1 MAPFD
6 ADNDDKPLDLG
17 LPSLGVNSQWLHKL
31 IIPHWCKKSPNW
43 RWTVFF
49 KESFETAGIHT
60 VQHRHVVYSG
70 FLQRHQWFVL
80 KKIPKASVG
89 KEVTLLTRLRVW
101 FFRHTA
107 FCLNIHQ
114 KTNEK
119 EMANNI
125 LRGQNKP
132 KDELQRCNTV
142 TLQNV
147 HAIHRH
153 TYKCYQFMGVIY
165 LSCGLN
171 VALSCCGS
179 CQSTDRMIVYCH
191 WSDEPMNGNAAP
203 LRWILADARYVLGMS
218 CNLSYLVSASF
229 TRHQTS
235 RRGRRRRRGRMGE
248 KESLVVPDSWFLE
261 RVRNVLDHLDPPW
274 FIPSFIL

>member
-1 MAPFD
+1 MHIRDHFCCLIDRGLMGPALEKVCQLISSVHVCARCALRQEPLFVAWKKRHCLVQKCLPMAPFD

-107 FCLNIHQ
+107 FCSNIHQ

-125 LRGQNKP
+125 LRGQTSLKMSSS
-132 KDELQRCNTV
+132 DA
-142 TLQNV
+142 TLSLC
-147 HAIHRH
+147 
-153 TYKCYQFMGVIY
+153 KMFM
-165 LSCGLN
+165 
-171 VALSCCGS
+171 
-179 CQSTDRMIVYCH
+179 QSIDILT
-191 WSDEPMNGNAAP
+191 NAT
-203 LRWILADARYVLGMS
+203 
-218 CNLSYLVSASF
+218 NLW
-229 TRHQTS
+229 
-235 RRGRRRRRGRMGE
+235 G
-248 KESLVVPDSWFLE
+248 
-261 RVRNVLDHLDPPW
+261 
-274 FIPSFIL
+274 